1 MSAPGRP
8 KGENRSA
15 QHEDTTVTARRASA
29 RVKTAASEH
38 SFKIKIGN
46 TGATISCVAGQT
58 VLQAAVAAGID
69 YPFACASGNCGVCI
83 SQLDAGEVSMLPRSD
98 ATLSPEQVAAGKT
111 LACRARPCSD
121 VEITWLGRGRR

>member
-8 KGENRSA
+8 KGEHRSA
-15 QHEDTTVTARRASA
+15 QHEGTTV
-29 RVKTAASEH
+29 SEH
-38 SFKIKIGN
+38 LFKIKIGN
-46 TGATISCVAGQT
+46 TGTTISCVARQT

-69 YPFACASGNCGVCI
+69 YPYGCASGNCGVCI

-98 ATLSPEQVAAGKT
+98 ATLSPAQAAAGKT

-121 VEITWLGRGRR
+121 VEITWLGRGLR

>member
-1 MSAPGRP
+1 MSAAR
-8 KGENRSA
+8 
-15 QHEDTTVTARRASA
+15 TVPRA
-29 RVKTAASEH
+29 KTAVSEP
-38 SFKIKIGN
+38 SFKIKIAN
-46 TGATISCVAGQT
+46 TGAIISCIAGQT
-58 VLQAAVAAGID
+58 VLQASVAAGID
-69 YPFACASGNCGVCI
+69 FPYACASGNCGVCI